1 MSGSAA
7 DIITAF
13 ATVLTAVG
21 GLVLAFAV
29 LLPILRKTKT
39 TEVAVVAALVATEQ
53 VHTMVNQQRTDAQ
66 RYQEALVRALHSAG
80 VEVPIDQSIAPPVP
94 LSGDVAA

>member
-7 DIITAF
+7 AAIVTAF
-13 ATVLTAVG
+13 ASTLTALG

-29 LLPILRKTKT
+29 LLPILRRTRS
-39 TEVAVVAALVATEQ
+39 TENKVDRQVDALAQ

-66 RYQEALVRALHSAG
+66 RYQDALIRALNAAG
-80 VEVPIDQSIAPPVP
+80 VDVPIDQSLGPALPQ
-94 LSGDVAA
+94 SEAA